1 MPAVIGISPSKGF
14 VAAFATLLALVA
26 VGAIVAPA
34 ASAAS
39 QKTCGEL
46 VVEDWFKHHNVISKI
61 YPLHCY
67 RDAINSLETD
77 LRVYSGAEE
86 DIRRALLYAQRHQS
100 DPGPRGGS
108 GTGPAPRTGAG
119 TEGGDAESNHGS
131 EAISDLGV
139 NTAGPSTV
147 PIPVIVLAGVA
158 GLLLVLGGAG
168 YITRRTAARRR
179 GGDNAPDA

>member
-1 MPAVIGISPSKGF
+1 MPAVIGISSSKGF

-26 VGAIVAPA
+26 VGATVAPA

-39 QKTCGEL
+39 QKTCGER
-46 VVEDWFKHHNVISKI
+46 VVEDWFRHHNVISKI

-67 RDAINSLETD
+67 HDAINSLETD

-108 GTGPAPRTGAG
+108 GTGSAPRTGAASG
-119 TEGGDAESNHGS
+119 RGDAESSRGA
-131 EAISDLGV
+131 EAISEVGV

-158 GLLLVLGGAG
+158 GLLLMLGGAG
-168 YITRRTAARRR
+168 YVTRRTAARRR
-179 GGDNAPDA
+179 GDDKAPDA